1 MNIMSQNP
9 INQNHSTKGK
19 SKNNLMTEGNILKQI
34 ILFSIPLILG
44 NFLQQM
50 YNTVD
55 SIIVGNYIGSNA
67 LAAVGSSTSLIA
79 LLIGF
84 SQGIAVGAGVVISQL
99 LGAKNKKDAKIAI
112 HTALS
117 LSIILGLIL
126 TIVGIFLSP
135 QILRLMK
142 TPSEVMIESISYLR
156 IYFVG
161 VIFNIIYN
169 MSAGILNA
177 SGNSKIPLIYLGIA
191 SVTNIVLDLILI
203 VILNMG
209 VEGAAIATD
218 ISQVVSC
225 VLALLFLIK
234 VNADYKVSL
243 REIRIHK
250 NMAARIIKIGLPTG
264 IQNMVISFSN
274 VLVQSSV
281 NVFGAK
287 AIAGFGAYMKIDG
300 FNILPVLSF
309 SMAITTFAGQNY
321 GAGNFNR
328 IKKGMWLTLII
339 GFAYT
344 IFTSIFL
351 LTFSN
356 QVIGLFTKDIQVIEY
371 GILAMKYF
379 CPFYFLLSILYGLA
393 GTIRGVGK
401 PIPPMLVLL
410 TSLCLFRIIWIQ
422 FILPL
427 FSNITSIF
435 ILYPVS
441 WTLGVTLMVIYT
453 LKGRWLPEY

>member
-1 MNIMSQNP
+1 MSQNP

-135 QILRLMK
+135 QILRWMK

-161 VIFNIIYN
+161 VIFNIIYS

-203 VILNMG
+203 VTLNMG

-225 VLALLFLIK
+225 LLALLFLIR

-250 NMAARIIKIGLPTG
+250 NMATRIIKIGLPTG

-435 ILYPVS
+435 MLYPVS

>member
-1 MNIMSQNP
+1 MSQNP

-135 QILRLMK
+135 QILRWMK

-203 VILNMG
+203 VTLNMG

-225 VLALLFLIK
+225 LLALLFLIR

-441 WTLGVTLMVIYT
+441 WALGVTLMVIYT

>member
-1 MNIMSQNP
+1 MSQNP

-84 SQGIAVGAGVVISQL
+84 SQGIAVGAGIVISQL

-209 VEGAAIATD
+209 VEGATIATD

-225 VLALLFLIK
+225 VLALLFLIR

-300 FNILPVLSF
+300 FNILPALSF

>member
-1 MNIMSQNP
+1 MSQNP

-84 SQGIAVGAGVVISQL
+84 SQGIAVGAGEVISQL

>member
-1 MNIMSQNP
+1 MSQNP

>member
-1 MNIMSQNP
+1 MSQNQ

-135 QILRLMK
+135 QILRWMK

-203 VILNMG
+203 VTLNMG

-225 VLALLFLIK
+225 LLALLFLIR

-250 NMAARIIKIGLPTG
+250 NMATRIIKIGLPTG

-435 ILYPVS
+435 MLYPVS

>member
-1 MNIMSQNP
+1 MSQNP
-9 INQNHSTKGK
+9 INQNHSTKWK

-225 VLALLFLIK
+225 VLALLFLIR

-435 ILYPVS
+435 ILFPVS
-441 WTLGVTLMVIYT
+441 WALGVTLMVIYT

>member
-1 MNIMSQNP
+1 MSQNP

-55 SIIVGNYIGSNA
+55 SIILGNYIGSNA

-99 LGAKNKKDAKIAI
+99 LGAKNKKDTKIAI

-203 VILNMG
+203 VTLNMG

-225 VLALLFLIK
+225 LLALLFLIR

-371 GILAMKYF
+371 GILAIKYF

-453 LKGRWLPEY
+453 LKCRWLPEY

>member
-1 MNIMSQNP
+1 MSQNP

-112 HTALS
+112 HTALF

-135 QILRLMK
+135 QILRWMK

-203 VILNMG
+203 VTLNMG

-225 VLALLFLIK
+225 LLALLFLIR

-250 NMAARIIKIGLPTG
+250 NMATRIIKIGLPTG

-435 ILYPVS
+435 MLYPVS

>member
-1 MNIMSQNP
+1 MSQNP

-135 QILRLMK
+135 QILRWMK

-203 VILNMG
+203 VTLNMG

-225 VLALLFLIK
+225 LLALLFLIR

-250 NMAARIIKIGLPTG
+250 NMATRIIKIGLPTG

-435 ILYPVS
+435 MLYPVS

>member
-1 MNIMSQNP
+1 MSQNP
-9 INQNHSTKGK
+9 INQNHSTKWK

-203 VILNMG
+203 VTLNMG

-225 VLALLFLIK
+225 LLALLFLIR

-371 GILAMKYF
+371 GILAIKYF

>member
-1 MNIMSQNP
+1 MSQNP

-225 VLALLFLIK
+225 VLALLFLIR

-371 GILAMKYF
+371 GILAIKYF

-453 LKGRWLPEY
+453 LKCRWLPEY

>member
-1 MNIMSQNP
+1 MSQNP

-84 SQGIAVGAGVVISQL
+84 SQGVAVGAGVVISQL

-225 VLALLFLIK
+225 VLALLFLIR

-453 LKGRWLPEY
+453 LKCRWLPEY

>member
-1 MNIMSQNP
+1 MSQNP

-225 VLALLFLIK
+225 VLALLFLIR

-453 LKGRWLPEY
+453 LKCRWLPEY

>member
-1 MNIMSQNP
+1 MKQ
-9 INQNHSTKGK
+9 INQKHTTDQKQK
-19 SKNNLMTEGNILKQI
+19 SNLMTEGNIWKQI

-55 SIIVGNYIGSNA
+55 SIIVGNYVGSNA

-84 SQGIAVGAGVVISQL
+84 SQGISVGAGVVISQL
-99 LGAKNKKDAKIAI
+99 LGAKSQKEAKTAI
-112 HTALS
+112 HTALA
-117 LSIILGLIL
+117 LSALLGLAL

-135 QILRLMK
+135 QILKWMK
-142 TPSEVMIESISYLR
+142 TPDEVMVESLSYLR
-156 IYFVG
+156 IYFGG
-161 VIFNIIYN
+161 VIFNIKYN
-169 MSAGILNA
+169 MAAGILKA
-177 SGNSKIPLIYLGIA
+177 AGNSKRPLLYLGIA
-191 SVTNIVLDLILI
+191 SVTNIVLDIILI
-203 VILNMG
+203 VALNMG

-218 ISQVVSC
+218 ISQIVSC
-225 VLALLFLIK
+225 TLALLYLIR
-234 VNADYKVSL
+234 VNADYKVNL
-243 REIRIHK
+243 KEIKIHK

-287 AIAGFGAYMKIDG
+287 AMAGFGAYMKIDG

-321 GAGNFNR
+321 GAGNFDR
-328 IKKGMWLTLII
+328 IKKGMWPTLIM

-344 IFTSIFL
+344 VCTGVFL
-351 LTFSN
+351 ITFSS
-356 QVIGLFTKDIQVIEY
+356 QVIGLFTKDSQVIQY
-371 GILAMKYF
+371 GILAMKHF
-379 CPFYFLLSILYGLA
+379 CPFYFLLSIMYGLA

-401 PIPPMLVLL
+401 PIPPMLILL
-410 TSLCLFRIIWIQ
+410 TAMCVFRIVWIQ

-427 FSNITSIF
+427 FSDISGIF
-435 ILYPVS
+435 VLYPVS
-441 WTLGVTLMVIYT
+441 WTLGMSLMIIYT
-453 LKGRWLPEY
+453 LKGKWLPKY